1 MMRRHGCRHGPGRER
16 GRRILR
22 GIRSSGPRE
31 PISPTTA
38 VRPTAAAVQTPR
50 RHPRRVPHLRG
61 PRDGLPTDRG
71 VRPVF
76 CCQNMAGGLRS
87 EANSG
92 CSRGAPTEASEAL
105 PRRQGS
111 IRPPSTQTSPVPARS
126 ETGLA
131 AGPGPPP
138 QYGPHLPP
146 RRRLLPPRN
155 SRSLS
160 ARGGRRLPHLPFGL
174 VRRPDGPDRPGT
186 GAREQGDSC
195 FCRRH

>member
-61 PRDGLPTDRG
+61 PRDGLPTGRG

-105 PRRQGS
+105 SRRQGS

-131 AGPGPPP
+131 VGPGPPP
-138 QYGPHLPP
+138 SVRSASPAAETAVAAAKLTKPP
-146 RRRLLPPRN
+146 CARRAPAPALAFR
-155 SRSLS
+155 
-160 ARGGRRLPHLPFGL
+160 ARP
-174 VRRPDGPDRPGT
+174 T
-186 GAREQGDSC
+186 T
-195 FCRRH
+195 